1 MTIFDYVK
9 KYGDYSFEEKEFTE
23 VDCVIFSFLG
33 YADMEGII
41 TKYNKMTLKEVA
53 EKLLELHRNKEKNI
67 IATREAIKLF
77 IAMKDTKRY
86 KDCLIYHYD
95 YIGNFDLQF
104 GVFSIEY
111 QKNKVFV
118 TFEGTDQLFS
128 GWIEDFMLS
137 CEFPTISHKKAINY
151 LNKYYTFNNK
161 ELIVGGHSKGGN
173 LALVASMYANFIVRS
188 KIKFICNADGPGL
201 LDKQFYSSRY
211 RDISDKYIH
220 IIPESS
226 YIGLFLN
233 HDHDKVIK
241 ASNKGVLSHA
251 ANFWVVDDD
260 HFVGSVLNPMS
271 QKLDIRL
278 KEWLNKYNDKDKF
291 NFVSNLDMLL
301 RRANVS
307 SALELVSKNT
317 KLFRLLREA
326 NDIDE
331 ETKKQLGELLSI
343 VIDCFKATKK
353 EEFAEFIS
361 NVFKTTKHNEVNY
374 ENIND

>member
-1 MTIFDYVK
+1 MTIFDYIK
-9 KYGDYSFEEKEFTE
+9 KYGNYSFEEKEFTE

-33 YADMEGII
+33 YADMEGIL
-41 TKYNKMTLKEVA
+41 TKTSKMTINEVA
-53 EKLLELHRNKEKNI
+53 QKLLELHRNKQKNI

-77 IAMKDTKRY
+77 IAMKDTIRY

-151 LNKYYTFNNK
+151 LNKYYTFSNK

-201 LDKQFYSSRY
+201 LDKQFYSSKY
-211 RDISDKYIH
+211 RDISDKYVH

-260 HFVGSVLNPMS
+260 QFVLSVLNPMS
-271 QKLDIRL
+271 QKLDVRL
-278 KEWLNKYNDKDKF
+278 RDWLNKYNDKDKF

-317 KLFRLLREA
+317 KLFRLLRET

-331 ETKKQLGELLSI
+331 ETKKQLNELLSI

-353 EEFAEFIS
+353 EEFNGFIN
-361 NVFKTTKHNEVNY
+361 NVFRNTKHNKNTSE
-374 ENIND
+374 E

>member
-1 MTIFDYVK
+1 MTIFDYIK
-9 KYGDYSFEEKEFTE
+9 KYGNYSFEEKEFTE

-33 YADMEGII
+33 YADMEGIL
-41 TKYNKMTLKEVA
+41 TKTSKMTINEVA
-53 EKLLELHRNKEKNI
+53 QKLLELHRNKQKNI

-77 IAMKDTKRY
+77 IAMKDTIRY

-151 LNKYYTFNNK
+151 LNKYYTFSNK

-201 LDKQFYSSRY
+201 LDKQFYSNKY
-211 RDISDKYIH
+211 RDISDKYVH

-251 ANFWVVDDD
+251 SNFWVVDDD
-260 HFVGSVLNPMS
+260 QFVPSVLNPMS
-271 QKLDIRL
+271 QKLDVRL
-278 KEWLNKYNDKDKF
+278 RDWLNKYNDKDKF

-317 KLFRLLREA
+317 KLFRLLRET

-331 ETKKQLGELLSI
+331 ETKKQLNELLSI

-353 EEFAEFIS
+353 EEFNDFIN
-361 NVFKTTKHNEVNY
+361 NVFRNTKHNKNTSE
-374 ENIND
+374 E

>member
-1 MTIFDYVK
+1 MTIFDYIK
-9 KYGDYSFEEKEFTE
+9 KYGNYSFEEKEFTE

-33 YADMEGII
+33 YADMEGIL
-41 TKYNKMTLKEVA
+41 TKTSKMTINEVA
-53 EKLLELHRNKEKNI
+53 QKLLELHRNKQKNI

-77 IAMKDTKRY
+77 IAMKDTIRY

-151 LNKYYTFNNK
+151 LNKYYTFSNK

-201 LDKQFYSSRY
+201 LDKQFYSSKY
-211 RDISDKYIH
+211 RDISDKYVH

-233 HDHDKVIK
+233 HDHDKIIK

-260 HFVGSVLNPMS
+260 QFVPSVLNPMS
-271 QKLDIRL
+271 QKLDVRL
-278 KEWLNKYNDKDKF
+278 RDWLNKYNDKDKF

-317 KLFRLLREA
+317 KLFRLLRET

-331 ETKKQLGELLSI
+331 ETKKQLNELLSI

-353 EEFAEFIS
+353 EEFNDFIN
-361 NVFKTTKHNEVNY
+361 NVFKNTKHNKNTSE
-374 ENIND
+374 E

>member
-1 MTIFDYVK
+1 MTIYEYIK
-9 KYGDYSFEEKEFTE
+9 KYGEYSFEEKEFNE
-23 VDCVIFSFLG
+23 VDCVIFSGMG
-33 YADMEGII
+33 YADLENIL
-41 TKYNKMTLKEVA
+41 TKYNKKTIKEIA
-53 EKLLELHRNKEKNI
+53 LEHRELHKGRDKNI
-67 IATREAIKLF
+67 IAVREAHKIF
-77 IAMKDTKRY
+77 QAMAETKRY
-86 KDCLIYHYD
+86 KDCLVYNYD

-111 QKNKVFV
+111 QKNKVYV
-118 TFEGTDQLFS
+118 VFEGTDQLFS

-151 LNKYYTFNNK
+151 LNKHYTFSNK

-173 LALVASMYANFIVRS
+173 LALVAGMYANFIVRN
-188 KIKFICNADGPGL
+188 KIKFICNSDGPGL
-201 LDKQFYSSRY
+201 LDKQFYSSRFN
-211 RDISDKYIH
+211 DIKDKYIH

-233 HDHDKVIK
+233 HANDKIIK

-251 ANFWVVDDD
+251 INYWVVDDD
-260 HFVGSVLNPMS
+260 SFVEVPALNSMS

-278 KEWLNKYNDKDKF
+278 RDWLNKYNDKDKF

-331 ETKKQLGELLSI
+331 ETKKQLGELLNI

-353 EEFAEFIS
+353 EEFNEFIS
-361 NVFKTTKHNEVNY
+361 NVFRKHDTNENK
-374 ENIND
+374 E

>member
-1 MTIFDYVK
+1 MTIFDYIK
-9 KYGDYSFEEKEFTE
+9 KYGNYSFEEKEFTE

-33 YADMEGII
+33 YADMEGIL
-41 TKYNKMTLKEVA
+41 TKTSKMTINEVA
-53 EKLLELHRNKEKNI
+53 QKLLELHRNKQKNI

-77 IAMKDTKRY
+77 IAMKDTIRY

-151 LNKYYTFNNK
+151 LNKYYTFSNK

-201 LDKQFYSSRY
+201 LDKQFYSSKY
-211 RDISDKYIH
+211 RDISDKYVH

-260 HFVGSVLNPMS
+260 QFVPSVLNPMS
-271 QKLDIRL
+271 QKLDVRL
-278 KEWLNKYNDKDKF
+278 RDWLNKYNDKDKF

-317 KLFRLLREA
+317 KLFRLLRET

-331 ETKKQLGELLSI
+331 ETKKQLNELLSI

-353 EEFAEFIS
+353 EEFNDFIN
-361 NVFKTTKHNEVNY
+361 NVFRNTKHNKNTSE
-374 ENIND
+374 E

>member
-1 MTIFDYVK
+1 MTIYDYIK
-9 KYGDYSFEEKEFTE
+9 KYGDYSFEEKEFNE
-23 VDCVIFSFLG
+23 VDCVIFSAIG
-33 YADMEGII
+33 YADIEGII
-41 TKYNKMTLKEVA
+41 TKTSRLTLKEVA
-53 EKLLELHRNKEKNI
+53 EKLLELHRNKQKNI
-67 IATREAIKLF
+67 IAVREAIKLI

-86 KDCLIYHYD
+86 KDCLIYNYD

-111 QKNKVFV
+111 QKNKVYV

-151 LNKYYTFNNK
+151 LNKHYTFSNK

-173 LALVASMYANFIVRS
+173 LALVAGMYANFIVRS
-188 KIKFICNADGPGL
+188 RIKFICNADGPGL

-211 RDISDKYIH
+211 EDIKDKYMH
-220 IIPESS
+220 IIPETS

-233 HDHDKVIK
+233 HSNDKVIK
-241 ASNKGVLSHA
+241 VSNKGLLSHA
-251 ANFWVVDDD
+251 ASFWVVDDD
-260 HFVGSVLNPMS
+260 KFAGSKLNSMS
-271 QKLDIRL
+271 SKLDVKLRD
-278 KEWLNKYNDKDKF
+278 WLNKYNDSDKF

-317 KLFRLLREA
+317 KLFRLLRET

-331 ETKKQLGELLSI
+331 DTKKQIKELISI
-343 VIDCFKATKK
+343 ILDCYKAVKK
-353 EEFAEFIS
+353 EEITEFI
-361 NVFKTTKHNEVNY
+361 NNKFKNTKQTELINE
-374 ENIND
+374 

>member
-1 MTIFDYVK
+1 MTIYDYIN
-9 KYGDYSFEEKEFTE
+9 KYGKYTFEEKEFNE

-33 YADMEGII
+33 YADMENIL
-41 TKYNKMTLKEVA
+41 NKASRKTIHEIGEELLK
-53 EKLLELHRNKEKNI
+53 LHRNKDKNI

-77 IAMKDTKRY
+77 IAMKDVDRY
-86 KDCLIYHYD
+86 KDCLVYNYD
-95 YIGNFDLQF
+95 YVGNFDLQF

-111 QKNKVFV
+111 QKNKVYV
-118 TFEGTDQLFS
+118 VFEGTDQLFS

-137 CEFPTISHKKAINY
+137 CEFPTISHRKAINY
-151 LNKYYTFNNK
+151 LNKYYTFSNK

-173 LALVASMYANFIVRS
+173 LALVAGMYANFIVRN
-188 KIKFICNADGPGL
+188 KIKLICNADGPGL
-201 LDKQFYSSRY
+201 LDKQFYSARY
-211 RDISDKYIH
+211 NDIGDKYIH
-220 IIPESS
+220 IMPESS

-233 HDHDKVIK
+233 HSHDRIVK

-251 ANFWVVDDD
+251 ANFWVVEED
-260 HFVGSVLNPMS
+260 HFVDSVLNPMS

-278 KEWLNKYNDKDKF
+278 SDWLNKYNNETKF

-331 ETKKQLGELLSI
+331 ETKKQINELLSI
-343 VIDCFKATKK
+343 VIDCFKDTKK
-353 EEFAEFIS
+353 EEFKDFIS
-361 NVFKTTKHNEVNY
+361 NVFRTTKHDNKNE
-374 ENIND
+374 E

>member
-1 MTIFDYVK
+1 MTIFDYIK
-9 KYGDYSFEEKEFTE
+9 KYGNYSFEEKEFTE

-33 YADMEGII
+33 YADMEGIL
-41 TKYNKMTLKEVA
+41 TKTSKMTINEVA
-53 EKLLELHRNKEKNI
+53 QKLLELHRNKQKNI

-77 IAMKDTKRY
+77 IAMKDTIRY

-151 LNKYYTFNNK
+151 LNKYYTFSNK

-201 LDKQFYSSRY
+201 LDKQFYSSKY
-211 RDISDKYIH
+211 RDISDKYVH

-233 HDHDKVIK
+233 HDHDKIIK

-260 HFVGSVLNPMS
+260 QFVPSVLNPMS
-271 QKLDIRL
+271 QKLDVRL
-278 KEWLNKYNDKDKF
+278 RDWLNKYNDKDKF

-317 KLFRLLREA
+317 KLFRLLRET

-331 ETKKQLGELLSI
+331 DTKKQLNELLSI

-353 EEFAEFIS
+353 EEFNEFIN
-361 NVFKTTKHNEVNY
+361 NVFRNTKHNKNTSE
-374 ENIND
+374 E

>member
-1 MTIFDYVK
+1 MTIFDYIK
-9 KYGDYSFEEKEFTE
+9 KYGNYSFEEKEFTE

-33 YADMEGII
+33 YADMEGIL
-41 TKYNKMTLKEVA
+41 TKTSKMTINEVGQ
-53 EKLLELHRNKEKNI
+53 KLLELHRNKQKNI

-77 IAMKDTKRY
+77 IAMKDTIRY

-151 LNKYYTFNNK
+151 LNKYYTFSNK

-201 LDKQFYSSRY
+201 LDKQFYSSKY
-211 RDISDKYIH
+211 RDISDKYVH

-260 HFVGSVLNPMS
+260 QFVPSVLNPMS
-271 QKLDIRL
+271 QKLDVRL
-278 KEWLNKYNDKDKF
+278 RDWLNKYNDKDKF

-317 KLFRLLREA
+317 KLFRLLRET

-331 ETKKQLGELLSI
+331 ETKKQLNELLSI

-353 EEFAEFIS
+353 EEFNDFIN
-361 NVFKTTKHNEVNY
+361 NVFKNTKHNKNTSE
-374 ENIND
+374 E

>member
-1 MTIFDYVK
+1 MTIFDYIK

-53 EKLLELHRNKEKNI
+53 DKLLELHRNKEKNI

-111 QKNKVFV
+111 LKNKVFV

-161 ELIVGGHSKGGN
+161 ELIIGGHSKGGN
-173 LALVASMYANFIVRS
+173 LALVAGMYANFIVRN

-201 LDKQFYSSRY
+201 LDKQFYSTRY

-233 HDHDKVIK
+233 HDHDKIIK

-251 ANFWVVDDD
+251 ANFWVVEDD
-260 HFVGSVLNPMS
+260 HFVESVLNPMS

-361 NVFKTTKHNEVNY
+361 NVFRTTKHNEVNY

>member
-1 MTIFDYVK
+1 MTIFDYIK
-9 KYGDYSFEEKEFTE
+9 KYGNYSFEEKEFTE

-33 YADMEGII
+33 YADMEGIL
-41 TKYNKMTLKEVA
+41 TKTSKMTINEVA
-53 EKLLELHRNKEKNI
+53 QKLLELHRNKQKNI

-77 IAMKDTKRY
+77 IAMKDTIRY

-151 LNKYYTFNNK
+151 LNKYYTFSNK

-201 LDKQFYSSRY
+201 LDKQFYSSKY
-211 RDISDKYIH
+211 RDISDKYVH

-233 HDHDKVIK
+233 HDHDKIIK

-260 HFVGSVLNPMS
+260 QFVPSVLNPMS
-271 QKLDIRL
+271 QKLDVRL
-278 KEWLNKYNDKDKF
+278 RDWLNKYNDKDKF

-317 KLFRLLREA
+317 KLFRLLRET

-331 ETKKQLGELLSI
+331 ETKKQLNELLSI

-353 EEFAEFIS
+353 EEFNEFIN
-361 NVFKTTKHNEVNY
+361 NVFRNTKHNKNTSE
-374 ENIND
+374 E

>member
-1 MTIFDYVK
+1 MTIFDYIK
-9 KYGDYSFEEKEFTE
+9 KYGDYSFDEKEFNE
-23 VDCVIFSFLG
+23 VDSVVFSFMA
-33 YADMEGII
+33 YADVEGIL
-41 TKYNKMTLKEVA
+41 TKYSKMTIKEIA
-53 EKLLELHRNKEKNI
+53 EKLLELHRNRDKNV
-67 IATREAIKLF
+67 IAVREAIKLF

-86 KDCLIYHYD
+86 KDCIVYHYD

-118 TFEGTDQLFS
+118 SFEGTDQLFS

-151 LNKYYTFNNK
+151 LNKYYTFSNK
-161 ELIVGGHSKGGN
+161 ELIIGGHSKGGN
-173 LALVASMYANFIVRS
+173 LALVAGMYANFIVRNR
-188 KIKFICNADGPGL
+188 IKFICNADGPGI
-201 LDKQFYSSRY
+201 LDKQFYSNRY
-211 RDISDKYIH
+211 SEISDKYVH

-251 ANFWVVDDD
+251 ANFWVVEDD
-260 HFVGSVLNPMS
+260 HFVASVLNPMS
-271 QKLDIRL
+271 KKLDVRL
-278 KEWLNKYNDKDKF
+278 KDWLNKYNDKDKF

-301 RRANVS
+301 RRADVS

-331 ETKKQLGELLSI
+331 ETKKQLGELLNI

-353 EEFAEFIS
+353 EEFNEFIS
-361 NVFKTTKHNEVNY
+361 NLFRKNDTTGNKE
-374 ENIND
+374 